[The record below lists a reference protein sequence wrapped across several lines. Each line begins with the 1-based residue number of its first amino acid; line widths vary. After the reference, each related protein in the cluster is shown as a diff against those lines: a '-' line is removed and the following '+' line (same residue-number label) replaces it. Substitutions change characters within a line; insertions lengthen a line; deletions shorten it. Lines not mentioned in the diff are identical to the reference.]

1 MDAKSGAAAAVEAR
15 AGMTGQAH
23 GHGRADSDLKL
34 ASHDTHDSSAA
45 EATPQPTTLDIP
57 QPKKSHTRRHTA
69 DSASLQLSS
78 ARNSRAFPNHRYST
92 YSTLAPSV
100 APSLATITTISSDR
114 AQAEIQQITAQV
126 EKLENKKLATQRYVP
141 SREKSDDWERLALGA
156 KLERA
161 LGRRLGGQDAVMRK
175 KIVREKVDLR
185 MSIDMS
191 QREKYDEK
199 GYIRV

>member
-1 MDAKSGAAAAVEAR
+1 
-15 AGMTGQAH
+15 
-23 GHGRADSDLKL
+23 
-34 ASHDTHDSSAA
+34 
-45 EATPQPTTLDIP
+45 
-57 QPKKSHTRRHTA
+57 
-69 DSASLQLSS
+69 LQLSS
-78 ARNSRAFPNHRYST
+78 ARNSRAFPTHRYST

>member
-1 MDAKSGAAAAVEAR
+1 
-15 AGMTGQAH
+15 MTGPAH

-34 ASHDTHDSSAA
+34 ASHDSSAA
-45 EATPQPTTLDIP
+45 EATPQPATLDIP
-57 QPKKSHTRRHTA
+57 QPKKTHTRRHTA

-126 EKLENKKLATQRYVP
+126 EKLENKKL
-141 SREKSDDWERLALGA
+141 GA